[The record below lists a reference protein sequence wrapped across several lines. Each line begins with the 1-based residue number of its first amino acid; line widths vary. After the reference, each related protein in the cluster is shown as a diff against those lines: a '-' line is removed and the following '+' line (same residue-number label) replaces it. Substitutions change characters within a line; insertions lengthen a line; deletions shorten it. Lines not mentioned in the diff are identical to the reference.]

1 MRPRRQRAGNLRN
14 AVRRL
19 CVKLNASDFASR
31 SKAKAKP
38 QRRTSAS
45 SSTKTIPIGER
56 TWTDIEPQE
65 YSLSDYSVSK
75 KLINLLRHGSL
86 PREDDGA
93 IEFWR
98 IKDYLQNHFV
108 YSQHWSDEKWKSTMA
123 RGGGNKKMFQYCT
136 DSSGEILYLRA
147 LQGHSGRN
155 LIDPSLQDNV
165 LIPRRFLQVH
175 LSRWMCNQF
184 TFHHQFRIDTGRSKF
199 EQTTDSILS
208 ACGSY
213 G

>member
-1 MRPRRQRAGNLRN
+1 M
-14 AVRRL
+14 
-19 CVKLNASDFASR
+19 NASDFASR
-31 SKAKAKP
+31 SKAKAQP
-38 QRRTSAS
+38 QRRISAS

-56 TWTDIEPQE
+56 TWTDVEPQD
-65 YSLSDYSVSK
+65 YSLTDYSVSK

-93 IEFWR
+93 IDFWR
-98 IKDYLQNHFV
+98 IKDYLQNPCVF
-108 YSQHWSDEKWKSTMA
+108 YQHWSDEKWKSTMA
-123 RGGGNKKMFQYCT
+123 RGEGNKKMFQFCT

-155 LIDPSLQDNV
+155 LIDPSLQDSV
-165 LIPRRFLQVH
+165 LIPSNFFKYIYHVGCAINLHYIINSGLILGSQ
-175 LSRWMCNQF
+175 
-184 TFHHQFRIDTGRSKF
+184 KF

-208 ACGSY
+208 ACVSY